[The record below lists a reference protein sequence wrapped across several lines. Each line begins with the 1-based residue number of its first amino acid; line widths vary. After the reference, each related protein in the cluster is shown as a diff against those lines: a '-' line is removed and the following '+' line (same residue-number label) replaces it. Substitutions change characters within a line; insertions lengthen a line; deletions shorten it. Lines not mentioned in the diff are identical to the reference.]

1 MAFSSLFLFFFGAIG
16 VFNSFFISLY
26 FIFYKK
32 SKILSN
38 KLFGFFLFF
47 LSERAFRS
55 LIYFFSDITPNA
67 YSKFGPVSFLF
78 IGPFLFLYVLSITN
92 RGNKIPSFWKHHILF
107 WVAVAIIMYIVYPFR
122 TDPIFYKKYILK
134 GINIQWLIY
143 LLLSI
148 KVVYLTIK
156 NSEFGK
162 EKITVKNW
170 WLSLL
175 LTSILLLWCIYFWI
189 SFTYFVV
196 GSIVFSAIFYSFF
209 IFFLFKKKERE
220 QVFYIEKKYL
230 NKKMDSLIT
239 NPLIVQLKEFMDA
252 KKPFKNPNLKSS
264 DIANELSISTH
275 QLSQLLN
282 DSIGKSFSNF
292 VNEYRV
298 EEAKQIISSNT
309 KYTLDAIG
317 KESGF
322 NSKSTFYTYF
332 KRVVGVTPS
341 KYREQL

>member
-1 MAFSSLFLFFFGAIG
+1 
-16 VFNSFFISLY
+16 
-26 FIFYKK
+26 
-32 SKILSN
+32 
-38 KLFGFFLFF
+38 
-47 LSERAFRS
+47 
-55 LIYFFSDITPNA
+55 
-67 YSKFGPVSFLF
+67 
-78 IGPFLFLYVLSITN
+78 
-92 RGNKIPSFWKHHILF
+92 
-107 WVAVAIIMYIVYPFR
+107 
-122 TDPIFYKKYILK
+122 
-134 GINIQWLIY
+134 
-143 LLLSI
+143 
-148 KVVYLTIK
+148 
-156 NSEFGK
+156 
-162 EKITVKNW
+162 
-170 WLSLL
+170 
-175 LTSILLLWCIYFWI
+175 
-189 SFTYFVV
+189 
-196 GSIVFSAIFYSFF
+196 
-209 IFFLFKKKERE
+209 
-220 QVFYIEKKYL
+220 
-230 NKKMDSLIT
+230 MDSLIT